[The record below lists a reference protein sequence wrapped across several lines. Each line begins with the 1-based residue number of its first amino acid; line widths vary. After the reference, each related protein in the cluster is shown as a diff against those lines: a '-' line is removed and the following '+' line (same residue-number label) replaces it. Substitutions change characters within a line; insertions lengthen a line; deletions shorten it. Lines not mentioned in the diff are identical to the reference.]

1 MGVFKLETIRPESD
15 GSMTISGIRSELLEK
30 ERTAGYAQGF
40 KDGVN
45 VTRNAL
51 DEEANRTFMVIK
63 EALQDAELTKEQ
75 AASSIFRSLGPLLE
89 IVFETLTP
97 RVLETGLLDKL
108 EDKLKT
114 IFRDADGEDVLV
126 EVAPEKVEIVQERL
140 FEQDLKIS
148 VKPNPTLSLEQID
161 VRWNEGIDRIDVSS
175 AKDQIFK
182 LVEQFTA
189 SNHEEMDD
197 SERKSG

>member
-1 MGVFKLETIRPESD
+1 MGVFKLETIRPDSD

-75 AASSIFRSLGPLLE
+75 AAASIFRSLAPLLE

-97 RVLETGLLDKL
+97 RVLETGLLDQL
-108 EDKLKT
+108 EDKLKA
-114 IFRDADGEDVLV
+114 IFRDGTGDDVQV
-126 EVAPEKVEIVQERL
+126 EVSPEKVEIVQERL
-140 FEQDLKIS
+140 FAQGLKLS
-148 VKPNPTLSLEQID
+148 VKPNPSLTLDQVD
-161 VRWNEGIDRIDVSS
+161 VRWSEGIDRIDISS
-175 AKDQIFK
+175 AKDQIFE
-182 LVEQFTA
+182 LVEQFIS
-189 SNHEEMDD
+189 SNHEELDD